1 MLSIVLA
8 TVGWNIV
15 WLLIEMTVP
24 VEPRTVPVPNPEF
37 QPDSDPEPEMKSDR
51 IEMMH
56 KPPGATLPTPAKD
69 EDTEHSNPSPAE
81 TKITED
87 RVQKIETDHLF
98 YQEQIDGFK
107 KKFQNLSSTIEGFEE
122 MDQENR
128 LLKEKVSTWVTTES
142 ELRRENS
149 YLKAEIK
156 TKDQE
161 IKEKDQEIK
170 EKDQEIERKDQ
181 EIETKD
187 QEIKTKDQEIEK
199 KDQEIEKKD
208 QEIKGKDQQIKRKD
222 QQIKIKDQKLDLMSL
237 ELEMMAAEVDSIQTT
252 LTKKFF
258 TKLDYFDEYVNPRI
272 LQLETEKL
280 LLESTLDNLRKSSSR
295 NRSMIEELEAENTQL
310 RESCEAAGNQIAG
323 LSEALTALQEPVPS
337 TEHASSS
344 GLTNNEQPVDK
355 KGNQIAKWLEK
366 HGFLKRRKV
375 KEKKKAKE

>member
-1 MLSIVLA
+1 MVSNLLSIGLA

-24 VEPRTVPVPNPEF
+24 VEPRTVPVTNPEF
-37 QPDSDPEPEMKSDR
+37 QPDSDPKPEMKSDR
-51 IEMMH
+51 IEMMR
-56 KPPGATLPTPAKD
+56 KPPGTTLPTPAKD
-69 EDTEHSNPSPAE
+69 NDTENSNPSSAE

-87 RVQKIETDHLF
+87 RVQKIVNDHLF
-98 YQEQIDGFK
+98 YHDQIDQLK
-107 KKFQNLSSTIEGFEE
+107 NKFQNLSSTIEGFEE

-161 IKEKDQEIK
+161 MKE
-170 EKDQEIERKDQ
+170 
-181 EIETKD
+181 
-187 QEIKTKDQEIEK
+187 

-222 QQIKIKDQKLDLMSL
+222 QQIKIKDQKLDLMSV
-237 ELEMMAAEVDSIQTT
+237 ELEMMTAEVDSIQTT

-258 TKLDYFDEYVNPRI
+258 TKLDYFDEYVSPRI

-295 NRSMIEELEAENTQL
+295 NRSRIEELEAENTQL

-323 LSEALTALQEPVPS
+323 FISEALTALNREPVPS

-344 GLTNNEQPVDK
+344 GLTNNEQPVNK
-355 KGNQIAKWLEK
+355 KGNRVAKWLEK

>member
-1 MLSIVLA
+1 MVSNLLSIVLA

-24 VEPRTVPVPNPEF
+24 VEPRTVPVTNPEF
-37 QPDSDPEPEMKSDR
+37 QPDSDPEPEMKSER
-51 IEMMH
+51 IEMMR
-56 KPPGATLPTPAKD
+56 KPPGATLATPPKD
-69 EDTEHSNPSPAE
+69 EDTENSNPCSAE

-161 IKEKDQEIK
+161 IEKKDQEIEKKDQEIK
-170 EKDQEIERKDQ
+170 
-181 EIETKD
+181 TKD
-187 QEIKTKDQEIEK
+187 QEIKTKDQEKEK

-208 QEIKGKDQQIKRKD
+208 QEIKGKDQQIKRND
-222 QQIKIKDQKLDLMSL
+222 QQIKIKDQKLDLMSV

-280 LLESTLDNLRKSSSR
+280 LLESTLNNLRKSSSR
-295 NRSMIEELEAENTQL
+295 NRSRIEELEAENTQL
-310 RESCEAAGNQIAG
+310 RESCEAAQNQIAK
-323 LSEALTALQEPVPS
+323 LSEALTALQEPEPS

-344 GLTNNEQPVDK
+344 GLTNNEQTVNK
-355 KGNQIAKWLEK
+355 KGNRIAKWLEK

>member
-1 MLSIVLA
+1 M
-8 TVGWNIV
+8 
-15 WLLIEMTVP
+15 
-24 VEPRTVPVPNPEF
+24 
-37 QPDSDPEPEMKSDR
+37 
-51 IEMMH
+51 
-56 KPPGATLPTPAKD
+56 
-69 EDTEHSNPSPAE
+69 
-81 TKITED
+81 
-87 RVQKIETDHLF
+87 F
-98 YQEQIDGFK
+98 YHDQIDQLK
-107 KKFQNLSSTIEGFEE
+107 NKFQNLSSTIEGFEE

-161 IKEKDQEIK
+161 IKTKDQEIKEKDQEIK
-170 EKDQEIERKDQ
+170 EKDQEIKVKDQ
-181 EIETKD
+181 EIERKD
-187 QEIKTKDQEIEK
+187 KEIKTKDQEIK
-199 KDQEIEKKD
+199 TKDQEIEKKD

-222 QQIKIKDQKLDLMSL
+222 QQIKIKDQKLDLMSV
-237 ELEMMAAEVDSIQTT
+237 ELEMMATEVDSIQTT

-295 NRSMIEELEAENTQL
+295 NRSRIEELEAENTQL
-310 RESCEAAGNQIAG
+310 RENCEAAGNQIAK

-344 GLTNNEQPVDK
+344 GLTNNEQPVNK
-355 KGNQIAKWLEK
+355 KGNRVAKWLEK